1 MRRGDPVEVKL
12 GIFVVLDCFA
22 AARNDRFVIID
33 IYVLRYRYI
42 CVEVQ
47 VYICVEV
54 QVYICVEVQ
63 VYMCCSSLMYN
74 FPQFSN

>member
-42 CVEVQ
+42 CVAPPLC
-47 VYICVEV
+47 I
-54 QVYICVEVQ
+54 IFL
-63 VYMCCSSLMYN
+63 SSLTKQKKKSW
-74 FPQFSN
+74 QFRTSLLI

>member
-42 CVEVQ
+42 YVLRYR
-47 VYICVEV
+47 YICVEV
-54 QVYICVEVQ
+54 QI
-63 VYMCCSSLMYN
+63 YMC
-74 FPQFSN
+74 

>member
-47 VYICVEV
+47 VY
-54 QVYICVEVQ
+54 
-63 VYMCCSSLMYN
+63 MCCSSLMYN